1 MAHVHPPP
9 AVPTVPAWFAQAGAR
24 APGKVALR
32 DRQGTVT
39 MGEVLEQA
47 AALAAGLERLRVAH
61 AEPVGF
67 YADNSRRWIVA
78 DLAIQAAGAVSVPR
92 GTDTPAE
99 EFILL
104 LRHAGVRTVL
114 VHGARAAQ
122 ALEAVRSAHPGLRE
136 IVCLEPEGA
145 TGRTADDLQREGRG
159 GASFSERAVR
169 VRLDDLATIIYTSG
183 TTGRPKG
190 VMLAQSN
197 FAHQLRVLPALLD
210 IDDDETFLSLLP
222 PWHIFERIVEYVALT
237 QGCCLAYT
245 DQRHFRDDLAALEP
259 SFVPSVP
266 RIWETV
272 YQRVQKSLAEGS
284 ALRRGLF
291 RGATAVA
298 SARAFAWDRARG
310 HALQWRRHSP
320 PVEGLLRGG
329 ALLLAGL
336 ALPLDRLAHRVVF
349 RRLRALVGRRL
360 KGAISGGGLMPHHI
374 DRFFR
379 AIELPVLVGYGLTE
393 TSPVLTLRSP
403 RRNVVGSIGRVVPEV
418 ELEVRDPE
426 TGQRLASGE
435 VGVVFTRGPQVM
447 RGYFQEPELTARVL
461 DAQGWFNTGDLGA
474 LTPSGDLCFRGRA
487 KETIVLSGGEN
498 VEPSHV
504 EEALLASP
512 LVEQV
517 VVVGQDRKVLAALV
531 LPRAEEL
538 AQALGLQA
546 PLTPS
551 EAAARPAVREL
562 LRAEA
567 VRLTARLKP
576 FERVARVAL
585 LPAPLD
591 VAGGCLTPTLK
602 VRRHVVAQRCAAL
615 IEEAYGG

>member
-1 MAHVHPPP
+1 MAHVHPAP
-9 AVPTVPAWFAQAGAR
+9 AVPTVPAWFAQAGAA

-32 DRQGTVT
+32 DRQGTVA
-39 MGEVLEQA
+39 MGALLQEA
-47 AALAAGLERLRVAH
+47 AALAGGLERMGVARG
-61 AEPVGF
+61 EPVGF
-67 YADNSRRWIVA
+67 YADNSRRWIAA
-78 DLAIQAAGAVSVPR
+78 DLGIQAAGAVSVPR

-99 EFILL
+99 EFMPLL
-104 LRHAGVRTVL
+104 HHAGVRTVIA
-114 VHGARAAQ
+114 HGARAAQ
-122 ALEAVRSAHPGLRE
+122 ALEAVRHLHPGLGE
-136 IVCLEPEGA
+136 IVCLDPEGA
-145 TGRTADDLQREGRG
+145 PGRSSDDLRRDGQG
-159 GASFSERAVR
+159 GPSFAERAAR
-169 VRLDDLATIIYTSG
+169 VRLEDLATIIYTSG

-190 VMLAQSN
+190 VMLAQAN
-197 FAHQLRVLPALLD
+197 FAHQLRVLPGLLE
-210 IDDDETFLSLLP
+210 IGDDEVFLSLLP

-245 DQRHFRDDLAALEP
+245 DQRHFRDDLAAVHP

-272 YQRVQKSLAEGS
+272 YQRVQKTLEEGS

-298 SARAFAWDRARG
+298 STRAFAWDRARG
-310 HALQWRRHSP
+310 HALQWRKHP
-320 PVEGLLRGG
+320 APVEALVRVG
-329 ALLLAGL
+329 ALAVAALS
-336 ALPLDRLAHRVVF
+336 LPLDRLAHLVVF
-349 RRLRALVGRRL
+349 RKLHRLVGRRL
-360 KGAISGGGLMPHHI
+360 KGAISGGGLMPLHI

-403 RRNVVGSIGRVVPEV
+403 HRNVVGSIGRVVPEV

-426 TGQRLASGE
+426 SGRALPAGAT
-435 VGVVFTRGPQVM
+435 GVVFTRGPQVM

-474 LTPSGDLCFRGRA
+474 LTPAGDLCFRGRA

-498 VEPSHV
+498 VEPSRV
-504 EEALLASP
+504 EEALLSSP

-538 AQALGLQA
+538 ARALGWPA
-546 PLTPS
+546 PRPPGEL
-551 EAAARPAVREL
+551 ARLPEVREA

-585 LPAPLD
+585 LPAALD

-602 VRRHVVAQRCAAL
+602 VRRHVVAERHGAL
-615 IEEAYGG
+615 IEEAYRP